1 MSYAPLRPCLL
12 ALTITLSIAGYPLSA
27 VAASVTTEQG
37 IARAYDLPAAPMGV
51 TLSRIARDSNLTLS
65 ISPALLQGKPS
76 APVHGMF
83 TPQQAA
89 ERALVG
95 SGLGLSVTDNGALS
109 VYPLVETGALNLG
122 ATTVSA
128 HQAEEGRGPVDGF
141 VATRS
146 ATATKTDTPILE
158 IPQTINVVTADQ
170 VEVQGARD
178 LTQALR
184 YTPGLSTNGFTD
196 RNTIADEITSRGFA
210 PTLLYLDGAYLPSA
224 GSLGGAPQIDPY
236 TLERIEVLKGPSS
249 VLYGQNQPGGMI
261 NLVSKRPSTDAKHQ
275 IKVGTGSFDRYNL
288 AFDFTGPLDDAKT
301 LSYRLLGVGN
311 TGSEQVDHT
320 EDSRKLLAPS
330 VRWAPN
336 DSTELTV
343 YAQLQRD
350 DGLADYQALPAVGSL
365 YRNAQGN
372 KVDRDAFLGD
382 SKWNDYKRDQYVL
395 GYQFSQAF
403 NDVMTYRQSLSYIDV
418 DDRYKGF
425 YLNRFVTVG
434 GVADTHASRTK
445 LDWRQ
450 QNSSYTFDN
459 HLQSD
464 FATGSLQHTLLV
476 GLDYRH
482 FTRKY
487 QGYNLYGSEVIDLY
501 NPSNY
506 RTTGV
511 PTLTTKWDNLV
522 KQTGLY
528 VQDQIKLDNFI
539 LTIGGRQD
547 WAKVENNDL
556 LANSRVAQNDN
567 KFTGRVGLTYVTSF
581 GLAPYISYTESF
593 LPSVGTTAPER
604 GGKAFVPVTGKQ
616 YEVGVKYQPNDST
629 LLTASVF
636 DIKQQNVLTGDLQNQ
651 EYQVQDAEI
660 SSRGVELEAK
670 SSFNAIDLIASLSYL
685 DAFYSKSNYSD
696 KGNRSQAQA
705 PWAASVWA
713 DYHFTGAALHGLTL
727 GGGARYTGKNN
738 GDAANTFKTPSF
750 VIYDATLSY
759 DLAALDPSFKGV
771 STSLNVQ
778 NLFDREYVSSCNY
791 SFGCYYGQQR
801 TAALE
806 VKYDW

>member
-1 MSYAPLRPCLL
+1 MPYAPLRPCLL
-12 ALTITLSIAGYPLSA
+12 ALTITLSIAGLPTAVAEAMHSEQSA
-27 VAASVTTEQG
+27 V
-37 IARAYDLPAAPMGV
+37 RFFDLPSAPLGV

-65 ISPALLQGKPS
+65 VAPALLQGKSS
-76 APVHGMF
+76 APVNGVY

-89 ERALVG
+89 ERALAG
-95 SGLGLSVTDNGALS
+95 SGLALNVTDSGALS
-109 VYPLVETGALNLG
+109 VYPQAEAGALNLG

-128 HQAEEGRGPVDGF
+128 RLAEDGRGAVDGF

-184 YTPGLSTNGFTD
+184 YTPGLSTNGYTD

-224 GSLGGAPQIDPY
+224 GSLGGTPQIDPY

-261 NLVSKRPSTDAKHQ
+261 NLVSKRPSMQAQHQ

-301 LSYRLLGVGN
+301 LSYRLIGVGN
-311 TGSEQVDHT
+311 TGNEQVDYT
-320 EDSRKLLAPS
+320 EDSRRLLAPS
-330 VRWAPN
+330 FTWAPN
-336 DSTELTV
+336 DNTELTL

-350 DGLADYQALPAVGSL
+350 DALADYQSLPAVGSL
-365 YRNAQGN
+365 YRNSQGR
-372 KVDRDAFLGD
+372 KVDRDLFLGD

-395 GYQFSQAF
+395 GYQFSHDF
-403 NDVMTYRQSLSYIDV
+403 NEVMTYRQSLSYIDV

-425 YLNRFVTVG
+425 YLNRFVTAPDG
-434 GVADTHASRTK
+434 ATDTHASRTK

-450 QNSSYTFDN
+450 QNSSYSFDN

-464 FATGSLQHTLLV
+464 FTTGPLQHTLLV
-476 GLDYRH
+476 GLDYRQ
-482 FTRKY
+482 FARKY
-487 QGYNLYGSEVIDLY
+487 QGYNLSGSEIIDLY
-501 NPSNY
+501 NPSNS

-511 PTLTTKWDNLV
+511 PTLTTKWDNRV

-539 LTIGGRQD
+539 LTIGGRHD

-556 LANSRVAQNDN
+556 LARSRETQNDN

-593 LPSVGTTAPER
+593 LPSVGTSAPDR
-604 GGKAFVPVTGKQ
+604 GGKAFVPMTGKQ
-616 YEVGVKYQPNDST
+616 DEVGVKYQPNDTT

-636 DIKQQNVLTGDLQNQ
+636 EIKQQNVLTGDLEYL
-651 EYQVQDAEI
+651 EYQVQEGEV
-660 SSRGVELEAK
+660 SSRGIELEGK
-670 SSFNAIDLIASLSYL
+670 SSFSNIDLIASMSYL
-685 DAFYSKSNYSD
+685 DVFYSKSNYNNEATAVRR
-696 KGNRSQAQA
+696 KRRGLPAC
-705 PWAASVWA
+705 
-713 DYHFTGAALHGLTL
+713 GLT
-727 GGGARYTGKNN
+727 
-738 GDAANTFKTPSF
+738 
-750 VIYDATLSY
+750 ITLPVRR
-759 DLAALDPSFKGV
+759 LKA
-771 STSLNVQ
+771 
-778 NLFDREYVSSCNY
+778 
-791 SFGCYYGQQR
+791 
-801 TAALE
+801 
-806 VKYDW
+806 

>member
-1 MSYAPLRPCLL
+1 MSHAPLRPCLL
-12 ALTITLSIAGYPLSA
+12 ALTITLSTIGQPLSA
-27 VAASVTTEQG
+27 LADSPANEQS
-37 IARAYDLPAAPMGV
+37 ALQVYDLPAAPLGV
-51 TLSRIARDSNLTLS
+51 TLSRIARDNNLTLS
-65 ISPALLQGKPS
+65 IAASLVQGKTS
-76 APVHGMF
+76 APVQGRY
-83 TPQQAA
+83 TSQQAA
-89 ERALVG
+89 QQALAG
-95 SGLGLSVTDNGALS
+95 TGLGLNVTENGTLS

-128 HQAEEGRGPVDGF
+128 HHVEEARGPVDGF

-210 PTLLYLDGAYLPSA
+210 PTFLYLDGAYLPAA
-224 GSLGGAPQIDPY
+224 GSLGGALQIDPY

-261 NLVSKRPSTDAKHQ
+261 NLVSKRPSPEAKHQ

-288 AFDFTGPLDDAKT
+288 AFDFTGPLDEDQT
-301 LSYRLLGVGN
+301 LSYRLIGVGN
-311 TGSEQVDHT
+311 TGGEQVDHT
-320 EDSRKLLAPS
+320 KDSRKLLAPS
-330 VRWAPN
+330 VRWTPN

-343 YAQLQRD
+343 YAQVQRD

-365 YRNAQGN
+365 YHNSQGN
-372 KVDRDAFLGD
+372 KIDRDAFLGD
-382 SKWNDYKRDQYVL
+382 SKWNNYKRDQYVL
-395 GYQFSQAF
+395 GYQFSHAF
-403 NDVMTYRQSLSYIDV
+403 NDVMTYRQSLSYVDV
-418 DDRYKGF
+418 NDRYKGF
-425 YLNRFVTVG
+425 YLNRFVTVD
-434 GVADTHASRTK
+434 GVADTHATRTK

-464 FATGSLQHTLLV
+464 FATGALQHTLLV
-476 GLDYRH
+476 GLDYRS

-501 NPSNY
+501 NPTNY

-511 PTLTTKWDNLV
+511 PTLTTKWDNRV

-528 VQDQIKLDNFI
+528 VQDQVKLDNFI

-556 LANSRVAQNDN
+556 LANIREPQNDN

-604 GGKAFVPVTGKQ
+604 GAKAFVPVTGKQ
-616 YEVGVKYQPNDST
+616 YEVGVKYQPNDTT

-636 DIKQQNVLTGDLQNQ
+636 DIKQQNVLTGDLEYQ
-651 EYQVQDAEI
+651 EYQLQAAEI

-670 SSFNAIDLIASLSYL
+670 SSLANVDLIGSLSYL
-685 DAFYSKSNYSD
+685 DAFYTKTNYNN
-696 KGNRSQAQA
+696 KGKRNEAQA

-713 DYHFTGAALHGLTL
+713 DYHFTGKALQGVTL
-727 GGGARYTGKNN
+727 GGGARYTGRNN
-738 GDAANTFKTPSF
+738 GDSSNTFKTPSF
-750 VIYDATLSY
+750 VVYDATVSY
-759 DLAALDPSFKGV
+759 DLAALDPGLKGV

>member
-1 MSYAPLRPCLL
+1 MPYAPLRPCLL
-12 ALTITLSIAGYPLSA
+12 ALTITLSIAGLPNAVAEALHSEQSA
-27 VAASVTTEQG
+27 V
-37 IARAYDLPAAPMGV
+37 RFFDLPSAPLGV

-65 ISPALLQGKPS
+65 VAPALLQGKNS
-76 APVHGMF
+76 APVNGMF

-89 ERALVG
+89 ERALAG
-95 SGLGLSVTDNGALS
+95 SALGLSVTDSGALS
-109 VYPLVETGALNLG
+109 VYPQAEAGALNLG
-122 ATTVSA
+122 ATNVSA
-128 HQAEEGRGPVDGF
+128 RVGEDGRGHVDGF

-170 VEVQGARD
+170 AEVQGARD

-184 YTPGLSTNGFTD
+184 YTPGVSTNGYTD

-224 GSLGGAPQIDPY
+224 GSLGGTPQIDPY

-261 NLVSKRPSTDAKHQ
+261 NMVSKRPSMEAQHQ

-288 AFDFTGPLDDAKT
+288 AFDTTGPLDDAKT
-301 LSYRLLGVGN
+301 LSYRLIGVGN

-320 EDSRKLLAPS
+320 EDSRMLLAPS
-330 VRWAPN
+330 FTWAPN
-336 DSTELTV
+336 DSTELTL

-350 DGLADYQALPAVGSL
+350 DALADYQALPAVGSL
-365 YRNAQGN
+365 YRNSQGN
-372 KVDRDAFLGD
+372 KIDRDTFLGD

-395 GYQFSQAF
+395 GYQFSHDF
-403 NDVMTYRQSLSYIDV
+403 NEVMTYRQSLSYIDV

-425 YLNRFVTVG
+425 YLNRFVTAPDG
-434 GVADTHASRTK
+434 ATDTHASRTK

-450 QNSSYTFDN
+450 QNSSYSFDN

-464 FATGSLQHTLLV
+464 FTTGPLQHTLLV
-476 GLDYRH
+476 GLDYRQ
-482 FTRKY
+482 FARKY
-487 QGYNLYGSEVIDLY
+487 QGYNLSGSEVIDLY

-506 RTTGV
+506 RTMGV
-511 PTLTTKWDNLV
+511 PTLTTKWDNRV

-539 LTIGGRQD
+539 LTIGGRHD

-556 LANSRVAQNDN
+556 LARSRVTQNDN

-593 LPSVGTTAPER
+593 LPSVGTSAPDR
-604 GGKAFVPVTGKQ
+604 GGKAFVPMTGKQ
-616 YEVGVKYQPNDST
+616 YEVGGKYQPNDTT

-636 DIKQQNVLTGDLQNQ
+636 EITQQNVLTGDLEYL
-651 EYQVQDAEI
+651 EYQVQEGEVR
-660 SSRGVELEAK
+660 SRGIEVEGK
-670 SSFNAIDLIASLSYL
+670 SSFNNIDLIASVSYL
-685 DAFYSKSNYSD
+685 DVIYTKSNYGNE
-696 KGNRSQAQA
+696 GNRSEAQS

-713 DYHFTGAALHGLTL
+713 DYHFTGQALEGVTL
-727 GGGARYTGKNN
+727 GGGARYTGKNF
-738 GDAANTFKTPSF
+738 GDSANTFKTPSF
-750 VIYDATLSY
+750 VVYDATLSY
-759 DLAALDPSFKGV
+759 DLAALDPGFKGV